1 MALNSYF
8 CKLKEK
14 MMTEC
19 KCEKVL
25 PYDNQRGKTE
35 QVEQMFD
42 NIAGDYDPMNRM
54 MSLFNDRD
62 WRKKALLTL
71 TKYQPQR
78 MLDIATGTRRF
89 CHQRLRTAGTERDN
103 RHRPVGKNAG
113 SGPQES
119 GSEEPFQNHHTGAG
133 RFHAPQ
139 V

>member
-1 MALNSYF
+1 
-8 CKLKEK
+8 
-14 MMTEC
+14 MTEC

-71 TKYQPQR
+71 TSTSRSGCSTSPPVPPI
-78 MLDIATGTRRF
+78 LPSALTNSW
-89 CHQRLRTAGTERDN
+89 N
-103 RHRPVGKNAG
+103 RKR
-113 SGPQES
+113 
-119 GSEEPFQNHHTGAG
+119 
-133 RFHAPQ
+133 
-139 V
+139 